1 MMHCFS
7 ESVVKGFCSAVFTN
21 VYKTHRRLNMDH
33 FMMNIIEKLPWK
45 NINGDNLENHSK
57 NCIKNV
63 HSWFFFFF
71 ARITSTWTEDQFR
84 LVQMVYRKRRPKW
97 SGPSDEIMQTEIT
110 LPQQLWHDKDPSLPK
125 GHISAEHITR
135 PNFCSHSPERMATL
149 IFSRRD
155 KK

>member
-63 HSWFFFFF
+63 HSCVFFSFLRGSPQPELRISSGWYRWF
-71 ARITSTWTEDQFR
+71 
-84 LVQMVYRKRRPKW
+84 KRRPKW